1 MYKSPRRVPTLSTL
15 ESTPLRESRGE
26 RERERERERVHV
38 PFTHSSPPDC
48 QVFSGGRGECG
59 DRC

>member
-1 MYKSPRRVPTLSTL
+1 MYKSPRLVPILSTL
-15 ESTPLRESRGE
+15 ESTPLREGRGE
-26 RERERERERVHV
+26 RDRERVHILC
-38 PFTHSSPPDC
+38 THSSPPDC

>member
-1 MYKSPRRVPTLSTL
+1 MYKSPRLVPTSSTL
-15 ESTPLRESRGE
+15 ESTPLREGRGE
-26 RERERERERVHV
+26 RDRERVHI
-38 PFTHSSPPDC
+38 PFSHFSPPNC